1 MKLRTILVI
10 VAMVAVATSH
20 ARAGLA
26 GAWLF
31 DEGSGDVAKDSSGNG
46 NDGVINNA
54 SWAAGHIG
62 GALEFNGADANVEI
76 PHGPA
81 LSVGQFTLMA
91 WVNVPD
97 FTGAWQTIMTQNTD
111 GPTRNYGLYI
121 NNGSALIHYSFTS
134 GNGWNSFNAAS
145 DVVNGEWRHI
155 AATYDETTFI
165 CYVDGVNDGEEAVDL
180 PPDNAESVVTIG
192 SWVGGGFIAGRLD
205 EVALYDSALS
215 EAEVQAAML
224 GIVAVEPKGKL
235 AVTWGELRAR

>member
-1 MKLRTILVI
+1 M
-10 VAMVAVATSH
+10 AVVCAL
-20 ARAGLA
+20 LA
-26 GAWLF
+26 GAMVGAARAELVGQWLF
-31 DEGSGDVAKDSSGNG
+31 DDGGGDVARDTSGNE
-46 NDGVINNA
+46 NDGQVNNA
-54 SWAAGHIG
+54 DWVAGQFG
-62 GALEFNGADANVEI
+62 GALEFAGGASNVEI
-76 PHGPA
+76 QHA
-81 LSVGQFTLMA
+81 EELSVQEFTLMA
-91 WVNVPD
+91 WMNVPD

-111 GPTRNYGLYI
+111 GPTRNYGLFI
-121 NNGSALIHYSFTS
+121 NNGSGLIHYSFTS